1 MTYNSTRLL
10 TMFDGASINS
20 STRTS
25 NSLWVGDATNIT
37 AMYSPTTTAASVVS
51 VHFSNSDGFF
61 SALTTAAAG
70 ALGGDWF
77 AYTSIA
83 TTNAWS
89 TLSAGV
95 RWLRFIRSATDSQA
109 SLVVQCDHLS

>member
-1 MTYNSTRLL
+1 ML
-10 TMFDGASINS
+10 DGASINS
-20 STRTS
+20 SVRTS
-25 NSLWVGDATNIT
+25 NSLFVGDATNVT

-51 VHFSNSDGFF
+51 VHYSNGDGFF

-77 AYTSIA
+77 AYNSIA
-83 TTNAWS
+83 TANAWS
-89 TLSAGV
+89 QLSAGV

-109 SLVVQCDHLS
+109 SLVVQVETH